1 MIVEL
6 YGTSGCHL
14 CDQAKDILRLADI
27 AYTPVDVADS
37 DALLEKY
44 GMRIPVLRR
53 ADSDA
58 ELGWPFDRIAVERFL
73 S

>member
-1 MIVEL
+1 MLVEL

-27 AYTPVDVADS
+27 AYAPVEVADN
-37 DALLEKY
+37 DALFEKY